1 VTHKKRTT
9 VFSKLPR
16 IKNEKWISIGRLD
29 INTSGLLMFTTSGDL
44 ANRLMHPK
52 FEIER
57 EYAVRIFGEL
67 TEEQISQLKSGVKL
81 DDGLAK
87 FDEIRYQGG
96 EGANRWY
103 QVILMEG
110 RNREVRRLFEHFN
123 LPVSRLIRTRFGSVS
138 LPSRVKRGMMLELEV
153 KEVENILKWLDMPF
167 SIVSRNESLVKVKAR
182 KKHAH
187 PSPYAP
193 KVKLDRKAILDKK
206 IKKIGKK
213 PIKRRIRSNL
223 DIKKI

>member
-1 VTHKKRTT
+1 
-9 VFSKLPR
+9 
-16 IKNEKWISIGRLD
+16 
-29 INTSGLLMFTTSGDL
+29 
-44 ANRLMHPK
+44 
-52 FEIER
+52 
-57 EYAVRIFGEL
+57 
-67 TEEQISQLKSGVKL
+67 
-81 DDGLAK
+81 
-87 FDEIRYQGG
+87 
-96 EGANRWY
+96 
-103 QVILMEG
+103 
-110 RNREVRRLFEHFN
+110 
-123 LPVSRLIRTRFGSVS
+123 VS